1 MTLRTAGFWA
11 SIRRQ
16 EVRLLAESLLLA
28 LDLLA
33 FLPASLG
40 LFSYHASLSVTRV
53 FEAYMRS
60 LAKKNGVKP
69 EE

>member
-1 MTLRTAGFWA
+1 MNLRTAGFLA

-16 EVRLLAESLLLA
+16 EVRLLAEHVFWA

-33 FLPASLG
+33 FLP
-40 LFSYHASLSVTRV
+40 V

-60 LAKKNGVKP
+60 LAKKNGLKP